1 MTADIVQ
8 YLAPTGTMRAGVFLG
23 NFLLITGQSP
33 AGIPEGVSPDLCA
46 ALAERLGV
54 TLELVPFKSQDA
66 LVEAVAVGDCDI
78 GLVGSDPARA
88 EKITFTPAYVEIEAT
103 YLVPDGSPISDIT
116 QVDCPG
122 IRIAVPSRSAYE
134 LWLVR
139 NLKHATLVS
148 RDGFDATI
156 ETFITDR
163 LDVLAGLRVGLQ
175 NDMKKLP
182 GSRILEGRFAAIQQA
197 ASTRQSNP
205 IGAEFLSAFIEE
217 AKASGL
223 VARLIAKHKVVGLMV
238 APPHQ
243 PDHSDVS

>member
-1 MTADIVQ
+1 MTANIVQ
-8 YLAPTGTMRAGVFLG
+8 HLAPTGTMRAGVFLG
-23 NFLLITGQSP
+23 NFLLITGQTP
-33 AGIPEGVSPDLCA
+33 AGVPEGVSPDLCA
-46 ALAERLGV
+46 ALAEQLGV
-54 TLELVPFKSQDA
+54 QLELVPFKSQDA
-66 LVEAVAVGDCDI
+66 LVEAVATGECDI

-103 YLVPDGSPISDIT
+103 YLVPQGSPIIDIS

-148 RDGFDATI
+148 PDGFEATI
-156 ETFITDR
+156 ETFVKDK

-175 NDMKKLP
+175 NDIKRLP
-182 GSRILEGRFAAIQQA
+182 GSRILEGKFAAIQQA

-205 IGAEFLSAFIEE
+205 LGAQYLSNFIEE

-223 VARLIAKHKVVGLMV
+223 VAQLIAKHQVVGLMV
-238 APPHQ
+238 APPHLT
-243 PDHSDVS
+243 D